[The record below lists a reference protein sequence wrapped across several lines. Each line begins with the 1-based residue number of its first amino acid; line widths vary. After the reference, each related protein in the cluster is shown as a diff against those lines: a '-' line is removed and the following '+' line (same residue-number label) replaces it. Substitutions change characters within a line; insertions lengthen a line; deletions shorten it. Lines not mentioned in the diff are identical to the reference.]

1 MTALLEVA
9 KLQFRDRMGGALKS
23 VEVPEWQVDGKP
35 TVIFFKPAMTFK
47 QQGEVLSLAG
57 QDKQVDAIIMT
68 FIFRALDSEGVQLFK
83 KIHFKEIINELDPD
97 VIAGVV
103 SAMGDE
109 AISLEDAEKN

>member
-1 MTALLEVA
+1 MSDLLEVA

-23 VEVPEWQVDGKP
+23 VDVPEWQVNGKP
-35 TVIFFKPAMTFK
+35 TVVYFKPAMTFR

-68 FIFRALDSEGVQLFK
+68 FIFRALDSEGVPLFK

-109 AISLEDAEKN
+109 SMEVEDAVKN

>member
-35 TVIFFKPAMTFK
+35 TVVYFKPAMTFK

-68 FIFRALDSEGVQLFK
+68 FIFRALDEEGVPLFK

-103 SAMGDE
+103 SAMGE
-109 AISLEDAEKN
+109 ETLSIEDAEKN